1 MYLVL
6 LEKNGEEVAYT
17 TMDKAPSPTYQ
28 KKQLQLIANLTGF
41 PVIAR
46 FLSWS
51 MNPGDPEEIRVEPEA
66 ESSE

>member
-6 LEKNGEEVAYT
+6 LEKNGQEVAYT
-17 TMDKAPSPTYQ
+17 TMDRAPNANYQ
-28 KKQLQLIANLTGF
+28 KEHLQFIADQTGF

-51 MNPGDPEEIRVEPEA
+51 MNPGDPEEIRVEPQT
-66 ESSE
+66 